1 MDQHVFLQLVLSSVH
16 FATGFTRGG
25 GIDVHVTHVRKQCV
39 LHPEKM
45 KTVKRGNATVSN
57 EEIVYVYMSANG
69 TSSITKILPFY
80 YA

>member
-25 GIDVHVTHVRKQCV
+25 GIDVHVPHVRMQRV

-45 KTVKRGNATVSN
+45 KTVKIEFGST
-57 EEIVYVYMSANG
+57 
-69 TSSITKILPFY
+69 
-80 YA
+80 